1 MKRLII
7 ALAAISLMP
16 LWLAAPASA
25 QQTEIFNP
33 STREYM
39 KVNTFRAR
47 QGKPARKYNRR
58 EVRFKTDEA
67 PGTIII
73 DPKKKYLFLVK
84 GNKRAI
90 RYGIGVGKEGFGWSG
105 VVNIK
110 RKAEWPTWRPP
121 AEMIVRERKNGR
133 KLPSVMK
140 GGPKNP
146 LGARALYLFKG
157 NKDTLYRIHG
167 TNEPWSIGY
176 NVSSGC
182 IRMLNK
188 DVEDLYTRVKLG
200 AKVIVK
206 G

>member
-7 ALAAISLMP
+7 ALIAFSFMP
-16 LWLAAPASA
+16 VWLAVSA
-25 QQTEIFNP
+25 HGQMTEIFNP
-33 STREYM
+33 STRTYM
-39 KVNTFRAR
+39 KVDVFRAR

-58 EVRFKTDEA
+58 EVRLRTGEQ
-67 PGTIII
+67 PGTIIV
-73 DPKKKYLFLVK
+73 DPKKKFRYLVTE
-84 GNKRAI
+84 NRRAI
-90 RYGIGVGKEGFGWSG
+90 RYGIGVGREGFGWSG
-105 VVNIK
+105 IVNVK

-133 KLPSVMK
+133 RLPAVMK

-146 LGARALYLFKG
+146 LGARALYLFEG

-167 TNEPWSIGY
+167 TNEPWSIGH

-188 DVEDLYTRVKLG
+188 DVEDLYSRVKLG